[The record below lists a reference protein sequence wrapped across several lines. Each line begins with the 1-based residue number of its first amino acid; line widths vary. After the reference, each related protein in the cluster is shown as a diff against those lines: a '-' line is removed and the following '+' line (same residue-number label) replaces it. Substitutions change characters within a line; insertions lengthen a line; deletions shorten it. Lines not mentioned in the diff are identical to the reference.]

1 MLFRILFIVFIC
13 NLFMMYYV
21 YKAFSLL
28 LTYYFTQNK
37 RTIMPNVQQV
47 LGEEIRRLA
56 KKEARAAIEDLKEQ
70 IATLKKTVSEQGK
83 LLKELSKL
91 TNKTA
96 SIVLPPEEPKDEI
109 PPEEMK
115 AVRVSPERIIKWRK
129 KIGVSQT
136 QFAKLLGVSHL
147 SVNHWESGK
156 TEPREAQ
163 KQRIVELRDMG
174 KRELKALIFE
184 RLGEKFAKRYA
195 KLAAKAKTT
204 NEEATE
210 ETTEK

>member
-1 MLFRILFIVFIC
+1 
-13 NLFMMYYV
+13 
-21 YKAFSLL
+21 
-28 LTYYFTQNK
+28 
-37 RTIMPNVQQV
+37 MPNVQQV

-70 IATLKKTVSEQGK
+70 ISAMKKTISEQGK

-96 SIVLPPEEPKDEI
+96 SIVLPHEEPKEEI
-109 PPEEMK
+109 PAEEMK
-115 AVRVSPERIIKWRK
+115 AVRVSPDRIIKWRK

-174 KRELKALIFE
+174 KRELKALIIE
-184 RLGEKFAKRYA
+184 RLGEKFAKRSA
-195 KLAAKAKTT
+195 KRNPRKGNAEAA
-204 NEEATE
+204 EE
-210 ETTEK
+210 EK

>member
-1 MLFRILFIVFIC
+1 MD
-13 NLFMMYYV
+13 YV
-21 YKAFSLL
+21 YRAFSLS
-28 LTYYFTQNK
+28 TNYVFTQTK

-70 IATLKKTVSEQGK
+70 ISALKKTVSEQGK

-96 SIVLPPEEPKDEI
+96 SIVLPPETPKPEVS
-109 PPEEMK
+109 PEEMK
-115 AVRVSPERIIKWRK
+115 AVRVSPERIAKWRK
-129 KIGVSQT
+129 NIGVSQT

-174 KRELKALIFE
+174 KRELKALIIE
-184 RLGEKFAKRYA
+184 RLGEKFAKRTA
-195 KLAAKAKTT
+195 KRNPRKSK
-204 NEEATE
+204 EEAAE
-210 ETTEK
+210 AEK